1 MGLELLQPGLVSVI
15 MSNYNTPE
23 EYLRTAIDSILN
35 QTYTNFEFIIV
46 DDCST
51 DASKDVIK
59 SYRDSRIILI
69 ENEKNLG
76 LTKSLNVALRAAKG
90 EFIARMDSDDYS
102 YPDRLDKQ
110 VDFMRR
116 NPEYILCGT
125 AIELFG
131 NGANKYK
138 QKTIIKEV
146 PAQEEWKIRQ
156 LFDNSTNI
164 IHPTAMFRHQLLLDN
179 HIQYNES
186 YIYAQ
191 DYRIWI
197 DCNKAAKCTSL
208 SDVLFKYRIHDGAIS
223 SSKKAIQDDCARRI
237 MEEQLS
243 WLGLR
248 LPKDWEKI
256 HRGFFDGRKEYDL
269 NQRNWIRTIIV
280 ANKIHKVYQQSLLKQ
295 MLWEK
300 WAETTYFK
308 LNKSS
313 ILEKVRVLFWLPI
326 RYWNELISIKKSR
339 LYKENGNGRF

>member
-35 QTYTNFEFIIV
+35 QTYMNFEFIIV

-51 DASKDVIK
+51 DASKEVIK

-102 YPDRLDKQ
+102 YPERLDKQ
-110 VDFMRR
+110 VDFLKR

-131 NGANKYK
+131 SGSYKYK

-164 IHPTAMFRHQLLLDN
+164 IHPTAMFRHQIMLNN
-179 HIQYNES
+179 HIHYNEK
-186 YIYAQ
+186 YVYAQ

-197 DCNKAAKCTSL
+197 DCNRTAKCTSL

-223 SSKKAIQDDCARRI
+223 SSKKATQDDCAKRI
-237 MEEQLS
+237 MEEQLAWIKLS
-243 WLGLR
+243 
-248 LPKDWEKI
+248 LPNNWETI
-256 HRGFFDGRKEYDL
+256 HRGFFVGRKEYDL
-269 NQRNWIRTIIV
+269 NQRNWIKTIIG
-280 ANKIHKVYQQSLLKQ
+280 ANRKHKIYQQSLLKK
-295 MLWEK
+295 MLWKK

-308 LNKSS
+308 LYHSS
-313 ILEKVRVLFWLPI
+313 MTEKFIVLYRLPI
-326 RYWNELISIKKSR
+326 KYWKELIKIQQSR
-339 LYKENGNGRF
+339 SKKENGNGRF